1 VIRVKKPKRAPDILR
16 TRGVK
21 AARQLRKQ
29 YDAEPESHKG
39 WSFDSGI
46 YGEKSVKDA
55 LKEAQHD
62 KCAFCESKVSHIAY
76 GDVEH
81 FRPKAGYRQ
90 GPEEP
95 LVQPGYY
102 WLAYVWTNLLFSCQL
117 CNQRFKGNHFPLKDD
132 TQRAKSHHDD
142 VKNEQPLFIHP
153 AIEDPSDFLK
163 FDEHYL
169 CAIDDNVRGKA
180 TIEALGLNR
189 DKLVEK
195 RGDALKKLKL
205 LIKFRDHISS
215 EIIKKSTPELVHQ
228 LTEIDEH
235 LSHCTSDSGEYAA
248 MGRAVFRPASG
259 LDAE

>member
-1 VIRVKKPKRAPDILR
+1 MCLLR
-16 TRGVK
+16 IEGFRP
-21 AARQLRKQ
+21 L
-29 YDAEPESHKG
+29 
-39 WSFDSGI
+39 
-46 YGEKSVKDA
+46 SVTA
-55 LKEAQHD
+55 
-62 KCAFCESKVSHIAY
+62 VTPIAY

-90 GPEEP
+90 GPNDP
-95 LVQPGYY
+95 LARPGYY
-102 WLAYVWTNLLFSCQL
+102 WLAYEWSNLLFCCQL
-117 CNQRFKGNHFPLKDD
+117 CNQRFKGNHFPLMDA

-142 VKNEQPLFIHP
+142 IKNEQPLFIHP
-153 AIEDPSDFLK
+153 AMEDPSDFLE
-163 FDEHYL
+163 FDEQYL
-169 CAIDDNVRGKA
+169 CAIDDNVRGQA

-215 EIIKKSTPELVHQ
+215 QIIEKSVPELVDQ

-235 LSHCTSDSGEYAA
+235 LSDCTSDSGEYAA
-248 MGRAVFRPASG
+248 MVRAVLRAASR